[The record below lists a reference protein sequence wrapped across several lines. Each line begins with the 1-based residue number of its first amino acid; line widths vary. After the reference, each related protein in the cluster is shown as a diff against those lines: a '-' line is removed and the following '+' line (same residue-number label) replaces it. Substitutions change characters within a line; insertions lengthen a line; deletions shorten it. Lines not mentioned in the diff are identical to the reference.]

1 MNEGFKRDASDGY
14 RVETAQPSPLL
25 NPKPGSPGICMSLSQ
40 SFPKRKLAFQA
51 VLALNGFDLSKQ
63 VFRGPKTRVLG
74 GWGVGGWSERSP
86 SKSSD
91 VGFLTDLF
99 APPPPPACLA
109 GMSTRAAVCSV
120 PTLPR

>member
-1 MNEGFKRDASDGY
+1 MF
-14 RVETAQPSPLL
+14 
-25 NPKPGSPGICMSLSQ
+25 MSLSQ
-40 SFPKRKLAFQA
+40 SFPKQKLAFQT

-74 GWGVGGWSERSP
+74 GWGVGGWSEGSP

-99 APPPPPACLA
+99 APPPCNIVISCSNAHGWRCQGPPDR
-109 GMSTRAAVCSV
+109 GDVIQ
-120 PTLPR
+120 LPKIPIKS